1 MNKERFTG
9 FSDAII
15 AIEVTILILEIEPPE
30 QATLAAVLKQGGSF
44 AAFSASFLLI
54 MATWYFHHNIINVA
68 HRVTFPV

>member
-30 QATLAAVLKQGGSF
+30 QATLAAVLK
-44 AAFSASFLLI
+44 
-54 MATWYFHHNIINVA
+54 
-68 HRVTFPV
+68 

>member
-44 AAFSASFLLI
+44 AAVSASLWRHGTFITILL
-54 MATWYFHHNIINVA
+54 MSLTE
-68 HRVTFPV
+68 